1 LSVPDE
7 GYYVPDED
15 YYVPDEGYYVP
26 DEDSLTR
33 KPTKQFEKHITQVK
47 VNPNNIGGV
56 MVNVLEGHITCFS
69 HYYGVLTPLNQWW
82 KNL

>member
-1 LSVPDE
+1 MSMALNNNHSLIRNQE
-7 GYYVPDED
+7 RA
-15 YYVPDEGYYVP
+15 
-26 DEDSLTR
+26 LTR

-56 MVNVLEGHITCFS
+56 MVNVLEGRITCFS